1 MTTGASRRAF
11 ACRDHNGIAEVVAA
25 RVRSLPIKAGAIGS
39 AQRKQYKLSARSR
52 APRDAEMSGGDS
64 YGHHFRQYVLDD
76 MAPSSSPAS
85 GCPAGSVDAPGG
97 APPAPPPS
105 SHRTRRLPY

>member
-11 ACRDHNGIAEVVAA
+11 ACRDHNGIAEVVAS
-25 RVRSLPIKAGAIGS
+25 RVRSLPIKAGAIRS
-39 AQRKQYKLSARSR
+39 AKRKKYKLSARSR

-76 MAPSSSPAS
+76 MAPSSSPAG
-85 GCPAGSVDAPGG
+85 GCLVWRVFGHGG
-97 APPAPPPS
+97 
-105 SHRTRRLPY
+105 RRRRALELST